1 MSSKISL
8 REWIERA
15 LESADIPRPANESFA
30 SLGPDSNA
38 WSADIRRT
46 LAVSS
51 DSYLTSAL
59 RVARSLA
66 DQCCQADENN
76 VRHQQLLPAPGT
88 DWADPVVVHL
98 SNEHQSID
106 DYKEDLEPLPFSWQN
121 PSSESKELQALSKST
136 IHDESRFTRCDDEE
150 GAFSGGASKVNIAPY
165 NNVARAEFSLSANNK
180 LGPHK
185 GEMQRIYN
193 LGIVFYE
200 LFSGG
205 ERPQKINTQTA
216 TDESTEKSGAN
227 EADVDKELY
236 PHTLVGG
243 LDLSGRLRF
252 EEISDTGY
260 IFENFDNNRETL
272 DIAEENVMTRKKRA
286 TTVSSLSSIS
296 IEPLQRKG
304 IPISLCNL
312 IGNMIDA
319 INGDL
324 SGDEAYRAMPDVR
337 SDLQLMLDK
346 PNRFLYD
353 MDCQKLAVTGLQ
365 LNDAVFGRD
374 MDFSALQNSYRRS
387 ISGDNECGLIVGPS
401 GIGKTALA
409 NRMGSFA
416 SAEGAL
422 FLKGKFDQLQQMTPF
437 SALASALNEYCNQMF
452 KEGRSSNLEEVASK
466 LTKVVGKEAGHLVKV
481 IPNLC
486 VILGEGAGQDEGQDC
501 ANAQA
506 RFQYL
511 LCAFVDVISRL
522 SGAPIVLFL
531 DDLQWSD
538 EASLSA
544 INQLLM
550 FFRSSNPKR
559 RFFFL
564 GSCREEG
571 LLEQHPFG
579 SMLAKIR
586 QFDVHA
592 TLVQLAC
599 FDRETTNTV
608 VSDLL
613 CLPPRLTRTL
623 SDIVYHKSQGNP
635 LFVSQLMISLCKDKL
650 VRLSLSR
657 RRWEWDEEKIQS
669 IKLPDDISAFLSST
683 IERLPEEVQGALC
696 TMSCFGSR
704 FDRVLIESLE
714 AKLDTPLIKSLET
727 AVAKGVI
734 YKVDGSYSFA
744 HDKLQEAAYNLM
756 QPEDRPCF
764 HFRYGLA
771 LVHHALE
778 VIDDDMLFTAVNQI
792 NIGGPASINDSAQAV
807 QIASLNLTAGITAME
822 MSDFSSA
829 YSFFDNGISFLRK
842 RHWQEH
848 YDLSLQLFEAASKC
862 ALVKGDE
869 VSLKLVSDQILRF
882 AKRFE
887 DKLNTIF
894 NNVTALCYK
903 SHPES
908 VKMATSVLSQL
919 GIDLPEPVE
928 SDFKTNIERTKI
940 LLKGFT
946 DQDLLEYKRMTDP
959 SKIMAMK
966 FLARLELSLQYTRP
980 VAAPIVTMN
989 IIRLS
994 IDHGM
999 SPVSPIG
1006 FTYFGQHVA
1015 TCGYIKE
1022 GCRYVNLARKLM
1034 TRIGST
1040 EFAGEVIAIGSQ
1052 VLHFFEPIQLSREC
1066 HAEGY
1071 TIAMAAG
1078 DMPGAMFNSVFYC
1091 LLEFW
1096 FGTKLIVCKEHIS
1109 RTFRLMEQHGHLNHL
1124 VHLIQMRENI
1134 QLLIGSNDGQ
1144 DEMTMSNA
1152 TTAQVEKILQNAN
1165 HHGSIAF
1172 NFQKMFLHFMFRE
1185 YEGMKVFAE
1194 QFYSVNVHNY
1204 VLHFPQAGQK
1214 FYGGLVAFRVYRQ
1227 TNDYSWAE
1235 RGRAAKVATKKW
1247 AELSHHNFQHR
1258 VYLLEAEEAFCD
1270 NDPISAQFLYEK
1282 AVSTAREH
1290 WYELRVDV
1298 FRGMSCFSQHNLM
1311 RSLSMPVPAS

>member
-1 MSSKISL
+1 MTKTGEFYSTLHSNYNIMSLTISL

-15 LESADIPRPANESFA
+15 LESADIPRPANESSA
-30 SLGPDSNA
+30 SSLGPDSND
-38 WSADIRRT
+38 WSAVIRRT
-46 LAVSS
+46 LAVSC

-66 DQCCQADENN
+66 DQCCEADENN
-76 VRHQQLLPAPGT
+76 GGHQPLLPAPGT
-88 DWADPVVVHL
+88 DWAARVVVHL

-106 DYKEDLEPLPFSWQN
+106 DYKEDLQPLPFSWQN
-121 PSSESKELQALSKST
+121 PSSDPKELQALLKSSI
-136 IHDESRFTRCDDEE
+136 IHDESLFTGSDDDE
-150 GAFSGGASKVNIAPY
+150 GASTGRVSKVNTAPY
-165 NNVARAEFSLSANNK
+165 NNIARAEFSPSANDKIGFHN
-180 LGPHK
+180 

-205 ERPQKINTQTA
+205 ERPQKTDAQTK
-216 TDESTEKSGAN
+216 TVVN
-227 EADVDKELY
+227 EADVDKKPY
-236 PHTLVGG
+236 HHTLFSA
-243 LDLSGRLRF
+243 LDLSGRLSIF
-252 EEISDTGY
+252 DEISDTEY
-260 IFENFDNNRETL
+260 LFENSNNNHQPL
-272 DIAEENVMTRKKRA
+272 DTTEENLMPRKKRA
-286 TTVSSLSSIS
+286 TPVSCTLSSIS
-296 IEPLQRKG
+296 IEPLQRRG
-304 IPISLCNL
+304 VPISLCNL
-312 IGNMIDA
+312 IGNMIDSM
-319 INGDL
+319 NGDL
-324 SGDEAYRAMPDVR
+324 SGDETYRAMPVVR

-353 MDCQKLAVTGLQ
+353 MDCEKLAVTGLQ

-387 ISGDNECGLIVGPS
+387 ISGHNECGFIVGPS

-437 SALASALNEYCNQMF
+437 SALASAFNEYCNQMF

-466 LTKVVGKEAGHLVKV
+466 LTKVVGKEAGHLVNV

-506 RFQYL
+506 RIQYL

-538 EASLSA
+538 EASLSV
-544 INQLLM
+544 IKYLLM

-571 LLEQHPFG
+571 LLGEHPFG

-599 FDRETTNTV
+599 FDRDTTNTV

-657 RRWEWDEEKIQS
+657 RRWEWDEGKIQS
-669 IKLPDDISAFLSST
+669 IKLPDDIAAFLSST
-683 IERLPEEVQGALC
+683 IERLPKEVQGALC
-696 TMSCFGSR
+696 TLSCFGSR
-704 FDRVLIESLE
+704 SDRVLIEALE
-714 AKLDTPLIKSLET
+714 AKLDTPLIEHLET
-727 AVAKGVI
+727 AVAEGVI
-734 YKVDGSYSFA
+734 DKVDGGYSFA

-756 QPEDRPCF
+756 QPADRPCF

-778 VIDDDMLFTAVNQI
+778 VIDDGMLFTAVNQI

-822 MSDFSSA
+822 MSDFSLA
-829 YSFFDNGISFLRK
+829 YSFFDNGISFLPR

-848 YDLSLQLFEAASKC
+848 YELSLRLFEAASKC

-894 NNVTALCYK
+894 NNVTALCYT

-919 GIDLPEPVE
+919 GIDLPESAE
-928 SDFKTNIERTKI
+928 SDFKTKIERTKI

-946 DQDLLEYKRMTDP
+946 DQDLIEYKIMTDP

-980 VAAPIVTMN
+980 VAAPIVTMHM
-989 IIRLS
+989 IRLS
-994 IDHGM
+994 VDHGM
-999 SPVSPIG
+999 SPVSPLG

-1015 TCGYIKE
+1015 ACGDIE
-1022 GCRYVNLARKLM
+1022 QGCRYVNLARKLM
-1034 TRIGST
+1034 SRIGSK
-1040 EFAGEVIAIGSQ
+1040 EFAGEVIAMGSQ
-1052 VLHFFEPIQLSREC
+1052 VLHFAKPIQLTREY
-1066 HAEGY
+1066 HTEGY

-1078 DMPGAMFNSVFYC
+1078 DMPGAMFNSMFYC
-1091 LLEFW
+1091 LLGFW

-1109 RTFRLMEQHGHLNHL
+1109 RTFRLMEQHGHFNFLAS
-1124 VHLIQMRENI
+1124 LIQMSKNI
-1134 QLLIGSNDGQ
+1134 QLLMGSNAGQ
-1144 DEMTMSNA
+1144 DEMSMSNA

-1172 NFQKMFLHFMFRE
+1172 NFQKMYLHFMFRE

-1227 TNDYSWAE
+1227 TNDYSWVE

-1258 VYLLEAEEAFCD
+1258 VYLLEAEEAFCN
-1270 NDPISAQFLYEK
+1270 NDPIRAQLLYEK

-1290 WYELRVDV
+1290 R
-1298 FRGMSCFSQHNLM
+1298 
-1311 RSLSMPVPAS
+1311 